1 MLKLDTRDFSKSAF
15 CGLQEVLKKVG
26 SNSDDRKKAASTA
39 VQGLPAYISA
49 WGLHRL
55 AGDGMKY
62 KDEPRGK
69 AYQQFLLT
77 LKELSG
83 IDKDLTNPNTL
94 FSQLEFREYTGLNR
108 LAIQLAREWAFWA
121 VPVLGQGEES

>member
-1 MLKLDTRDFSKSAF
+1 MQKLDIRDFSKSAF
-15 CGLQEVLKKVG
+15 HGLQDVLKKVG
-26 SNSDDRKKAASTA
+26 NNSDDRKKAASTA

-55 AGDGMKY
+55 AGDGIKY
-62 KDEPRGK
+62 KNEPRGQ

-83 IDKDLTNPNTL
+83 VDKDLTRPETL
-94 FSQLEFREYTGLNR
+94 FSEIEFREYTGLNR

-121 VPVLGQGEES
+121 VPVLGKGEES

>member
-15 CGLQEVLKKVG
+15 YGLQEVLKQVG
-26 SNSDDRKKAASTA
+26 SNSDDRKKASTA

-55 AGDGMKY
+55 AGDGIKY
-62 KDEPRGK
+62 TSEPRGK

-83 IDKDLTNPNTL
+83 IDKNLTKTEVL
-94 FSQLEFREYTGLNR
+94 FSQLQFREYTGLNR